1 MFWKWTK
8 RIATLIFIV
17 LFAIILLTNS
27 GKPSLNFD
35 ELVRYSTRQIEFDYV
50 NWTIQAIYQ
59 KLSQAALGTGRY
71 LDHEQQIQVLD
82 RFFAIVDEQS
92 KIKDKI
98 IEIYASPAETSPD
111 KTAQP
116 LLVRQKSLQEEQKHI
131 SLLVES
137 ILQQQISSILSES
150 NLDDFGQP
158 VPPVQYHTSALPFA
172 LIISP
177 RNVIRQDSNIS
188 LLPDLTLDQIVALEK
203 SVENRLDIS
212 ALVVPVGGI
221 GVYPTMVMETTDL
234 SWLAEVVAHEWIHN
248 FLTLRPLGI
257 LYDTTP
263 ELRTINET
271 TASIAGVEI
280 GEQMINRYYTALVKP
295 KEEPGSSKDDLIP
308 PQTNKEPVFDYRA
321 AMHETRVT
329 ADALL
334 AKGKIQEA
342 EDYMET
348 RRLVFIKNGYNIRKL
363 NQAYF
368 AFYGAYADT
377 PGGAAGEDP
386 VGAAVRSLRAQSDS
400 LSQFIH
406 KISRVTSFEK
416 LQELLNIP

>member
-1 MFWKWTK
+1 MVWKWTK
-8 RIATLIFIV
+8 RIATYMFII
-17 LFAIILLTNS
+17 LLAIILLSNS

-35 ELVRYSTRQIEFDYV
+35 EQVRFSTRQIEFDYV

-71 LDHEQQIQVLD
+71 LDHEQQKRILNH
-82 RFFAIVDEQS
+82 FFEIVDEQS
-92 KIKDKI
+92 TIKNKIV
-98 IEIYASPAETSPD
+98 EIYASPAETNPD
-111 KTAQP
+111 VTADP
-116 LLVRQKSLQEEQKHI
+116 LLERQKILQEEQKHI
-131 SLLVES
+131 SLLAES

-150 NLDDFGQP
+150 NLDDLGQP
-158 VPPVQYHTSALPFA
+158 IPPVQYHTSALPYA

-177 RNVIRQDSNIS
+177 RDVIRQDSNIS

-203 SVENRLDIS
+203 NVENRLNIS

-221 GVYPTMVMETTDL
+221 GVYPTMVMESTNL

-257 LYDTTP
+257 LYDATP

-280 GEQMINRYYTALVKP
+280 GEQMIAKYYPALVVP
-295 KEEPGSSKDDLIP
+295 KQVTDSSKDEVNP
-308 PQTNKEPVFDYRA
+308 PQTNEETVFDYRA
-321 AMHETRVT
+321 AMHETRVN
-329 ADALL
+329 ADSFLAL
-334 AKGKIQEA
+334 GKIKEA
-342 EDYMET
+342 EEYMAA
-348 RRLVFIKNGYNIRKL
+348 RRLIFIENGYNIRKL

-386 VGAAVRSLRAQSDS
+386 VGGAVRSLRAQSDS

-406 KISRVTSFEK
+406 KISWVTSFAK
-416 LQELLNIP
+416 LQELLITP

>member
-1 MFWKWTK
+1 MVWKWTK
-8 RIATLIFIV
+8 RIATYMFII
-17 LFAIILLTNS
+17 LLAIILLSNS

-35 ELVRYSTRQIEFDYV
+35 EQVRFSTRQIEFDYV

-71 LDHEQQIQVLD
+71 LDHEQQKRILNH
-82 RFFAIVDEQS
+82 FFEIVDEQS
-92 KIKDKI
+92 TIKNKIV
-98 IEIYASPAETSPD
+98 EIYASPAETNPD
-111 KTAQP
+111 VTADP
-116 LLVRQKSLQEEQKHI
+116 LLERQKILQEEQKHI
-131 SLLVES
+131 SLLAES

-150 NLDDFGQP
+150 NLDDLGQP
-158 VPPVQYHTSALPFA
+158 IPPVQYHTSALPYA

-177 RNVIRQDSNIS
+177 RDVIRQDSNIS

-203 SVENRLDIS
+203 NVENRLNIS

-221 GVYPTMVMETTDL
+221 GVYPTMVMESTNL

-257 LYDTTP
+257 LYDATP

-280 GEQMINRYYTALVKP
+280 GEQMIAKYYPALVEP
-295 KEEPGSSKDDLIP
+295 KQVTDSSKDEVNP
-308 PQTNKEPVFDYRA
+308 PQTNEETVFDYRA
-321 AMHETRVT
+321 AMHETRVN
-329 ADALL
+329 ADSFLAL
-334 AKGKIQEA
+334 GKIKEA
-342 EDYMET
+342 EEYMAA
-348 RRLVFIKNGYNIRKL
+348 RRLIFIENGYNIRKL

-386 VGAAVRSLRAQSDS
+386 VGGAVRSLRAQSDS

-406 KISRVTSFEK
+406 KISWVTSFAK
-416 LQELLNIP
+416 LQELLITP